1 MKKQAG
7 RLQWDHALALLL
19 VLAVHGA
26 VVYGLWN
33 TRVIPHPSEAVTL
46 FVSLVSPPP
55 PQAKPQAAPSPAPTE
70 QPKPTKP
77 IKPSKPAKPAER
89 IKPETAREPPH
100 RHLAA
105 EAPVV
110 SPDEATEPLPPAA
123 PGAAPPES
131 RPPGPPA
138 LPSQPTGPVSL
149 SSDLALVCP
158 VRTPPPYPER
168 SRRLAETGKVVLRVE
183 LDETGRVST
192 AQVITSSGHKRL
204 DAAALAAVRT
214 WRCQPAQRDGQAVR
228 SVALQPFEFT
238 LEGH

>member
-7 RLQWDHALALLL
+7 RLRWDRALALLL

-26 VVYGLWN
+26 VIYGLWN
-33 TRVIPHPSEAVTL
+33 TRVIPPPSEAVTL

-55 PQAKPQAAPSPAPTE
+55 PQAAPSPAPTG
-70 QPKPTKP
+70 QPAPANP
-77 IKPSKPAKPAER
+77 SKPSKPAAP
-89 IKPETAREPPH
+89 IKQEAAREPPH
-100 RHLAA
+100 RPLAGA

-110 SPDEATEPLPPAA
+110 SPEEATEPFSAAA
-123 PGAAPPES
+123 PVGVSPES
-131 RPPGPPA
+131 GLPGAPA
-138 LPSQPTGPVSL
+138 LPSQPTGPASL

-158 VRTPPPYPER
+158 VRTPPPYPEL
-168 SRRLAETGKVVLRVE
+168 SRRLGETGKVVLRVE

-192 AQVITSSGHKRL
+192 AQVIASSGHKRL
-204 DAAALAAVRT
+204 DAAALAAVRS

-228 SVALQPFEFT
+228 SVALQPFDFT

>member
-1 MKKQAG
+1 MKKQTG

-26 VVYGLWN
+26 VIYGLWN
-33 TRVIPHPSEAVTL
+33 TRMIPHPSEAVTL

-70 QPKPTKP
+70 QPKPAKP
-77 IKPSKPAKPAER
+77 IKPAEPTKPA
-89 IKPETAREPPH
+89 EPPH

-105 EAPVV
+105 EAPVL

-123 PGAAPPES
+123 PVDASPES
-131 RPPGPPA
+131 GPPGPPA

-158 VRTPPPYPER
+158 VRTPPPYPEL

-183 LDETGRVST
+183 LDQTGRVST

>member
-26 VVYGLWN
+26 AIYGLWN

-55 PQAKPQAAPSPAPTE
+55 PQARPQAAPSPAPAA
-70 QPKPTKP
+70 QPAPAKP
-77 IKPSKPAKPAER
+77 IKPSKTAEPV
-89 IKPETAREPPH
+89 KPEAAGEPPH
-100 RHLAA
+100 RHLAT

-110 SPDEATEPLPPAA
+110 SPDEATEPLPPAG
-123 PGAAPPES
+123 PAAASPES
-131 RPPGPPA
+131 GPPGPPA
-138 LPSQPTGPVSL
+138 LPSQPAGPVSL

-158 VRTPPPYPER
+158 VRTPPPYPEL

-214 WRCQPAQRDGQAVR
+214 WRCQPAQRAGQAVR